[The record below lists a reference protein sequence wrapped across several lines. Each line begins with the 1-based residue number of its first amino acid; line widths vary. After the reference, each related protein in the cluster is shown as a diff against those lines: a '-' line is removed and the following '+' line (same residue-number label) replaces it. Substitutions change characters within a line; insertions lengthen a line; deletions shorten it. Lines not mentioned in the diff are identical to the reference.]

1 MTWPVI
7 EAGETSEYGEDLGID
22 ELGELLEEG
31 GFEEL
36 GEMEGLGV
44 SQGLKNASGI
54 SCRATA
60 LTREPRVSWDRFG
73 VVSLISITKVSQV
86 TSHKSQYLCNL
97 KAGEAV
103 NEFSLK
109 MASIY
114 SSSKVK
120 LRRSDVISNLIAM

>member
-7 EAGETSEYGEDLGID
+7 EAGETSEFGEDLGID

-31 GFEEL
+31 GFEELGELLEEGGVEELGEFEELGGVDEL

-60 LTREPRVSWDRFG
+60 LTREPRVSWDRLG
-73 VVSLISITKVSQV
+73 VVSHISITKVSQV
-86 TSHKSQYLCNL
+86 T
-97 KAGEAV
+97 
-103 NEFSLK
+103 
-109 MASIY
+109 
-114 SSSKVK
+114 
-120 LRRSDVISNLIAM
+120 ISV

>member
-7 EAGETSEYGEDLGID
+7 EAGETSEAGEDLGID
-22 ELGELLEEG
+22 ELGEVLEEG
-31 GFEEL
+31 GFDELGEFDELGGVDEL

-86 TSHKSQYLCNL
+86 TSHNIC
-97 KAGEAV
+97 
-103 NEFSLK
+103 
-109 MASIY
+109 
-114 SSSKVK
+114 
-120 LRRSDVISNLIAM
+120 VISKLVKQ